1 MQPPLARFL
10 GERKA
15 PVPGELCELCATPLF
30 EAHSHLVDANA
41 RRLLCACRPCYL
53 LFTPKGA
60 AQGRYK
66 PVPERYVELGVELT
80 GAQWDELQIP
90 ISLAFFFFTAESEKL
105 TAFYPGPS
113 GATESLLPLD
123 VWDRLFKHDPVLAT
137 MEADVEALLVARDRG
152 GGGRALLVPIDACY
166 ELVGLIR
173 KTWKGFDGGEDAH
186 AAIDAFF
193 ERLRE
198 RSTGMVTEARR

>member
-1 MQPPLARFL
+1 
-10 GERKA
+10 
-15 PVPGELCELCATPLF
+15 
-30 EAHSHLVDANA
+30 
-41 RRLLCACRPCYL
+41 L

-66 PVPERYVELGVELT
+66 PVPERYVELGMQLT

-90 ISLAFFFFTAESEKL
+90 ISLAFFFFTAGVEKL

-123 VWDRLFKHDPVLAT
+123 VWDRLFKDDPVLRT
-137 MEADVEALLVARDRG
+137 MLPDVEALLVQRDRG
-152 GGGRALLVPIDACY
+152 GAGRAYLVPIDACY
-166 ELVGLIR
+166 ELVGVIR
-173 KTWKGFDGGEDAH
+173 KTWKGFDGGEAAH
-186 AAIDAFF
+186 AEIEAFF
-193 ERLRE
+193 GRLQQ